1 MGAPIRTSSDIPDFS
16 TYPSSPSD
24 QLVSAHTTPVDAAT
38 DFNSAK
44 YGAAESLHDV
54 AREVGTRLGEGMNVV
69 NSLRDRAFDRIDSLR
84 QSFDQLYCSLRD
96 RSTDVAQEKFDTL
109 REGSRE
115 QLLRAK
121 HYAEARPL
129 AVIAAAGIAGILL
142 GAGVRAWRGNRG

>member
-24 QLVSAHTTPVDAAT
+24 QLLSGHASATHTPVYDAV
-38 DFNSAK
+38 N
-44 YGAAESLHDV
+44 GPLHDV
-54 AREVGTRLGEGMNVV
+54 AKEVGSRLGEGVNVV
-69 NSLRDRAFDRIDSLR
+69 QSVRDRALDRIESLR
-84 QSFDQLYCSLRD
+84 ASFSQLYCSVRD
-96 RSTDVAQEKFDTL
+96 RSTDVAQEKFDHL

-115 QLLRAK
+115 QFLRAK

-129 AVIAAAGIAGILL
+129 AVIAAAGIAGVLL